1 MATKPELKKQYKE
14 LVREGKTEEADKLLV
29 SIQSFKSQ
37 IPEIEP
43 VKKPEEKS
51 KPAKDTK
58 KSKEEFDSLLEIKGI
73 GKETLKDIKKLYSNI
88 NELKKALKSDE
99 VPLRNDV
106 VKKLEKH
113 LLKQ

>member
-73 GKETLKDIKKLYSNI
+73 GKETLKDIKKLYRYIIFHLTSNMSSSVM
-88 NELKKALKSDE
+88 NLKMKMDLMNMQAI
-99 VPLRNDV
+99 
-106 VKKLEKH
+106 
-113 LLKQ
+113 